1 MSTTSGGVAING
13 FLLDMPKLFEDFV
26 TTASREALTPTYG
39 GRVAAQARNYFD
51 QAGQVV
57 LRPDIVW
64 KIRGSAVAVIDAK
77 YKAEKPA
84 GYPNAD
90 LYQLLAYC
98 TILGLRNGH
107 LVYAKGNED
116 PARHVV
122 RRSDVE
128 ISCSALD
135 LGLTP
140 EMLMSQMRDLARTIA
155 SAHLVAAAPSSS

>member
-1 MSTTSGGVAING
+1 M
-13 FLLDMPKLFEDFV
+13 
-26 TTASREALTPTYG
+26 
-39 GRVAAQARNYFD
+39 
-51 QAGQVV
+51 

-98 TILGLRNGH
+98 TVLGLRSGH
-107 LVYAKGNED
+107 LVYAKGNEE

-122 RRSDVE
+122 RRSGIE
-128 ISCSALD
+128 IFCHAVDLDQEPDSAN
-135 LGLTP
+135 
-140 EMLMSQMRDLARTIA
+140 
-155 SAHLVAAAPSSS
+155 